1 MNSNITNQNEH
12 LQVTTHD
19 FLIYRDGNNDVKVS
33 VMLINND
40 LWLTQDLI
48 AELFGTARSTITEHI
63 NNILKEGELKEET
76 SVGISDISSGG
87 RKPKIYNLDMIIAVG
102 YRVNSKKA
110 TNFRIWATKVLR
122 EYMIKGF
129 VMDDERLKN
138 PNYIF
143 GEDYFEEMSERIRNI
158 RSSERRFYQK
168 ITDIYSSCSVDY
180 DKDSEITKEFFKTV
194 QNKLHYAITGQTAA
208 EIIYNRVD
216 SNKEHMGLTNWKNS
230 PNGPIYRYDVDI
242 AKNYLN
248 EKELKDLNRIV
259 TMYLDY
265 AELQAENHNAMTMKD
280 WVEKLNAFLQFNGQE
295 ILHNAGKI
303 SAKVAQELA
312 YQEYDKF
319 KTKQDK
325 LYKSDFDN
333 FLNEMKMI
341 ENGSD
346 NNGK

>member
-1 MNSNITNQNEH
+1 MNSNITNQNSY
-12 LQVTTHD
+12 LQITAHD
-19 FLIYRDGNNDVKVS
+19 FLIYKDGNNNVKVS
-33 VMLINND
+33 VMLINSD

-48 AELFGTARSTITEHI
+48 AELFETARSTITEHI

-110 TNFRIWATKVLR
+110 TNFRIWASKVLR

>member
-110 TNFRIWATKVLR
+110 TNFRIWATKVLK

-129 VMDDERLKN
+129 AMDDERLKN

-143 GEDYFEEMSERIRNI
+143 GEDYFDEMLERIRNI

-180 DKDSEITKEFFKTV
+180 NKDSEITKEFFKTV

-280 WVEKLNAFLQFNGQE
+280 WIEKLNVFLQFNGKE

-312 YQEYDKF
+312 YREYDKF
-319 KTKQDK
+319 KVKQDK
-325 LYKSDFDN
+325 LYKSDFD
-333 FLNEMKMI
+333 LLLEEIDK
-341 ENGSD
+341 
-346 NNGK
+346 

>member
-1 MNSNITNQNEH
+1 MDNKNLQITN
-12 LQVTTHD
+12 HD
-19 FLIYRDGNNDVKVS
+19 FLIYRDSNNDIKVS

-40 LWLTQDLI
+40 IWLTQNLI
-48 AELFGTARSTITEHI
+48 AKLFGVGRSTITEHI
-63 NNILKEGELKEET
+63 NNILNSGELDENNT
-76 SVGISDISSGG
+76 VGKTDVDNSK
-87 RKPKIYNLDMIIAVG
+87 KPVKIYNLDMIIAVG

-110 TNFRIWATKVLR
+110 TNFRIWATKILK
-122 EYMIKGF
+122 EYMIKGV

-143 GEDYFEEMSERIRNI
+143 GEDYFEEILERIRNI

-180 DKDSEITKEFFKTV
+180 DKDSEKE
-194 QNKLHYAITGQTAA
+194 N
-208 EIIYNRVD
+208 
-216 SNKEHMGLTNWKNS
+216 MGLTNWKNS
-230 PNGPIYRYDVDI
+230 PDGPIYKYDVDI

-280 WVEKLNAFLQFNGQE
+280 WVEKLNAFLQFNGKE
-295 ILHNAGKI
+295 ILRNAGKI

-312 YQEYDKF
+312 YKEYDKF
-319 KTKQDK
+319 RVKQDK

-333 FLNEMKMI
+333 FLNEVRII

-346 NNGK
+346 K

>member
-1 MNSNITNQNEH
+1 MSNKS
-12 LQVTTHD
+12 LQVTNHD
-19 FLIYRDGNNDVKVS
+19 FLIYRDENHDVKVS

-40 LWLTQDLI
+40 IWLTQDLI
-48 AELFGTARSTITEHI
+48 AELFGVGRSTITEHI
-63 NNILKEGELKEET
+63 NNILDSGELSEET

-110 TNFRIWATKVLR
+110 TNFRIWATKILR
-122 EYMIKGF
+122 EFMIKGV

-143 GEDYFEEMSERIRNI
+143 GEDYFEETLERIRNI

-168 ITDIYSSCSVDY
+168 ITDIYSTCSVDY

-194 QNKLHYAITGQTAA
+194 QNKLHYAITGNTAA

-216 SNKEHMGLTNWKNS
+216 SEKENMGLTNWKNS
-230 PNGPIYRYDVDI
+230 PNGPIYKYDVDI
-242 AKNYLN
+242 AKNYLS

-280 WVEKLNAFLQFNGQE
+280 WVEKLNAFLQFNGKE
-295 ILHNAGKI
+295 ILYNAGKVFA
-303 SAKVAQELA
+303 SVAKELA

-319 KTKQDK
+319 RIKQDK
-325 LYKSDFDN
+325 LYQSDFDH
-333 FLNEMKMI
+333 FLKEINMI
-341 ENGSD
+341 ENGSE
-346 NNGK
+346 NNGKY

>member
-1 MNSNITNQNEH
+1 MSGKIRNDNDS
-12 LQVTTHD
+12 LQTTTHD
-19 FLIYRDGNNDVKVS
+19 FLIYKDGNDNVKIS

-40 LWLTQDLI
+40 LWLTQSLI
-48 AELFGTARSTITEHI
+48 AELFDTARSTITDHI

-110 TNFRIWATKVLR
+110 TNFRIWATKVLK

-129 VMDDERLKN
+129 AMDDERLKN

-143 GEDYFEEMSERIRNI
+143 GEDYFEEMLERIRNI

-208 EIIYNRVD
+208 EIIYNKVD

-242 AKNYLN
+242 VKNYLN

-312 YQEYDKF
+312 YREYDKF
-319 KTKQDK
+319 KVKQDK

-333 FLNEMKMI
+333 FLNETKMI
-341 ENGSD
+341 EDNGD
-346 NNGK
+346 KK

>member
-1 MNSNITNQNEH
+1 MEDNKLIIYKNSEGNII
-12 LQVTTHD
+12 VD
-19 FLIYRDGNNDVKVS
+19 AIYKDET
-33 VMLINND
+33 
-40 LWLTQDLI
+40 LWLSQKGMSKVFECSTDNISLHLKHI
-48 AELFGTARSTITEHI
+48 FEEKELDKKSVTEKCSLTADDGKNYNTTIY
-63 NNILKEGELKEET
+63 
-76 SVGISDISSGG
+76 S
-87 RKPKIYNLDMIIAVG
+87 LDAIIAVG
-102 YRVNSKKA
+102 YRINSKKA
-110 TNFRIWATKVLR
+110 TNFRIWATKILK
-122 EYMIKGF
+122 EYMIKGV

-143 GEDYFEEMSERIRNI
+143 GEDYFEETLERIRNI

-194 QNKLHYAITGQTAA
+194 QNKLHYAITGNTAA

-216 SNKEHMGLTNWKNS
+216 SEKENMGLTNWKNS
-230 PNGPIYRYDVDI
+230 PDGPIYKYDVDI

-280 WVEKLNAFLQFNGQE
+280 WVEKLNAFLQFNGKE

-312 YQEYDKF
+312 YKEYDKF
-319 KTKQDK
+319 KVKQDK

-333 FLNEMKMI
+333 FLNEARMI

-346 NNGK
+346 K

>member
-1 MNSNITNQNEH
+1 MSNKS
-12 LQVTTHD
+12 LQVTNHD
-19 FLIYRDGNNDVKVS
+19 FLIYRDENHDVKVS

-40 LWLTQDLI
+40 IWLTQDLI
-48 AELFGTARSTITEHI
+48 AELFGVGRSTITEHI
-63 NNILKEGELKEET
+63 NNILNSGELSEET

-110 TNFRIWATKVLR
+110 TNFRIWATKILK
-122 EYMIKGF
+122 EFMIKGV

-143 GEDYFEEMSERIRNI
+143 GEDYFEETLERIRNI

-168 ITDIYSSCSVDY
+168 ITDIYSTCSVDY

-194 QNKLHYAITGQTAA
+194 QNKLHYAITGNTAA

-216 SNKEHMGLTNWKNS
+216 SEKENMGLTNWKNS
-230 PNGPIYRYDVDI
+230 PDGPIYKYDVDI
-242 AKNYLN
+242 AKNYLS

-280 WVEKLNAFLQFNGQE
+280 WVEKLNAFLQFNGKE
-295 ILHNAGKI
+295 ILYNAGKV
-303 SAKVAQELA
+303 SASVAKELA

-319 KTKQDK
+319 RIKQDK
-325 LYKSDFDN
+325 LYQSDFN
-333 FLNEMKMI
+333 HFLKEVNMI

-346 NNGK
+346 NSDKY

>member
-1 MNSNITNQNEH
+1 MNSNITNQNSY
-12 LQVTTHD
+12 LQITTHD

-143 GEDYFEEMSERIRNI
+143 GEDYFEEMLERIRNI

-230 PNGPIYRYDVDI
+230 PDGPIYRYDVDI

-280 WVEKLNAFLQFNGQE
+280 WVEKLNAFLQFNGKE

-312 YQEYDKF
+312 YREYDKF
-319 KTKQDK
+319 KVKQDK

-333 FLNEMKMI
+333 FLNETKMI
-341 ENGSD
+341 
-346 NNGK
+346 

>member
-1 MNSNITNQNEH
+1 MDNKNLQITN
-12 LQVTTHD
+12 HD
-19 FLIYRDGNNDVKVS
+19 FLIYRDSNNDIKVS

-40 LWLTQDLI
+40 IWLTQNLI
-48 AELFGTARSTITEHI
+48 AELFGVGRSTITEHI
-63 NNILKEGELKEET
+63 NNILNSGELDENNT
-76 SVGISDISSGG
+76 VGKTDLDNSK
-87 RKPKIYNLDMIIAVG
+87 KPVKIYNLDMIIAVG

-110 TNFRIWATKVLR
+110 TNFRIWATKILK
-122 EYMIKGF
+122 EYMIKGV

-143 GEDYFEEMSERIRNI
+143 GEDYFEETLERIRNI

-180 DKDSEITKEFFKTV
+180 DKDSEKE
-194 QNKLHYAITGQTAA
+194 N
-208 EIIYNRVD
+208 
-216 SNKEHMGLTNWKNS
+216 MGLTNWKNS
-230 PNGPIYRYDVDI
+230 PDGPIYKYDVDI

-280 WVEKLNAFLQFNGQE
+280 WVEKLNAFLQFNGKE
-295 ILHNAGKI
+295 ILRNAGKI

-312 YQEYDKF
+312 YKEYDKF
-319 KTKQDK
+319 RVKQDK

-333 FLNEMKMI
+333 FLNEVRII

-346 NNGK
+346 K

>member
-1 MNSNITNQNEH
+1 MSNNIINTDKS
-12 LQVTTHD
+12 LQATTHD

-40 LWLTQDLI
+40 LWLTQSLI
-48 AELFGTARSTITEHI
+48 AELFDTARSTITDHI

-110 TNFRIWATKVLR
+110 TNFRIWATKVLK

-129 VMDDERLKN
+129 TMDDERLKN

-143 GEDYFEEMSERIRNI
+143 GEDYFEEMLERIRNI

-194 QNKLHYAITGQTAA
+194 QNKLHYATTGQTAA

-280 WVEKLNAFLQFNGQE
+280 WVEKLNAFLQFNGKE

-312 YQEYDKF
+312 YREYDKF
-319 KTKQDK
+319 KVKQDK

-333 FLNEMKMI
+333 FLNETKMI
-341 ENGSD
+341 EDNGD
-346 NNGK
+346 KK

>member
-1 MNSNITNQNEH
+1 MAEKCLQITN
-12 LQVTTHD
+12 HD
-19 FLIYRDGNNDVKVS
+19 FLIYRDSNNDVKVS

-40 LWLTQDLI
+40 IWLTQNLI
-48 AELFGTARSTITEHI
+48 AELFDVGRSTITEHI
-63 NNILKEGELKEET
+63 NNILNSGELQNNT
-76 SVGISDISSGG
+76 VGKTDVDNSK
-87 RKPKIYNLDMIIAVG
+87 KPVKIYNLDMIIAVG

-110 TNFRIWATKVLR
+110 TNFRIWATKVLK

-129 VMDDERLKN
+129 AMDDERLKN

-143 GEDYFEEMSERIRNI
+143 GEDYFDEMLERIRNI

-216 SNKEHMGLTNWKNS
+216 SEKEHMGLKTWKNS
-230 PNGPIYRYDVDI
+230 PDGPIYRYDVDI

-248 EKELKDLNRIV
+248 EKELNDLNRIV

-280 WVEKLNAFLQFNGQE
+280 WVEKLNAFLQFNGKE
-295 ILHNAGKI
+295 ILYNAGKI
-303 SAKVAQELA
+303 SARVAQELA
-312 YQEYDKF
+312 YREYDKF

-341 ENGSD
+341 ENGSY
-346 NNGK
+346 NNDK

>member
-1 MNSNITNQNEH
+1 MSGKIRNDNDS
-12 LQVTTHD
+12 LQTTTHD
-19 FLIYRDGNNDVKVS
+19 FLIYKDGNDNVKIS

-40 LWLTQDLI
+40 LWLTQSLI
-48 AELFGTARSTITEHI
+48 AELFDTARSTITDHI

-110 TNFRIWATKVLR
+110 TNFRIWATKVLK

-129 VMDDERLKN
+129 AMDDERLKN

-143 GEDYFEEMSERIRNI
+143 GEDYFEEMLERIRNI

-208 EIIYNRVD
+208 EIIYNKVD

-280 WVEKLNAFLQFNGQE
+280 WVEKLNAFLQFNGKE

-312 YQEYDKF
+312 YREYDKF
-319 KTKQDK
+319 KVKQDK

-333 FLNEMKMI
+333 FLNETKMI
-341 ENGSD
+341 EDNGD
-346 NNGK
+346 KK